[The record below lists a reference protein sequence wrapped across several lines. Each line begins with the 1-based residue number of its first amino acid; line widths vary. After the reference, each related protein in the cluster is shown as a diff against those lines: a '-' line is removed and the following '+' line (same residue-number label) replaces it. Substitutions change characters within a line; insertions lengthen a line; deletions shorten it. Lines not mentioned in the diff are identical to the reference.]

1 MIASVT
7 DQGRQATRKLRD
19 KFQVPYSLPNGSADL
34 PVLSGFQSSGTV
46 GKESPAVVVGRCYG
60 NHGEG
65 TCLSF
70 VLVKLWSVM
79 LCTPF
84 PSVGYTWSYVNTRSR
99 GKLNPHPHQWQF
111 SQGPTHLMTKT

>member
-70 VLVKLWSVM
+70 VLVKL
-79 LCTPF
+79 
-84 PSVGYTWSYVNTRSR
+84 
-99 GKLNPHPHQWQF
+99 
-111 SQGPTHLMTKT
+111 